1 MLLIQYTI
9 QFYLEELEDCYSTKA
24 SGTYNANL
32 KTLTLYLSPTN
43 QYQCRVFPTAAVF
56 TIAAYSL
63 NKDIV
68 WVVDNFNYATNTT
81 IVLQNIDFQGAQP
94 QLVEINISSYTHF
107 TIVQLLSLNYQLSA
121 LDQCFKSGTA
131 YKLMADEMTLTVVSS
146 GACQLQMFNLKEIQI
161 VMGDFST
168 QLVLNALT
176 KVLLDGVE
184 VLAFDVNGNFQNY
197 VKDKEIVFSME
208 GNYVDV
214 MQTPFLSVQLTF
226 LMKVDQLTVQS
237 VVVPDSFIIGYGG
250 QMLSKQGSFPMEN
263 EVTMR
268 YTFTSQVIADYA
280 AIIAT
285 ANQFIFRVSMKIGDS
300 VYTMQQTSTT
310 FDLNR
315 QMIVFK
321 CEGDVICL
329 QNLNKLI
336 AQSDITFQFDLTI
349 LTDLVFNQL
358 FVAFVQPYPTCWRNG
373 VARLTSTGLC
383 LTLVRKNVDCIFD
396 QTISSSVILS
406 VRNAS
411 STNLYQYQLTQQM
424 DVNVKTT
431 DYCFTCQTSDCMS
444 NFTSIRTDKDISF
457 LFNASYSTGWVGAPV
472 VKYVEANYKKQ
483 EYVTTA
489 IGVIIAVACLT
500 VSVIQ
505 MVLFKKKIAVLRKKK

>member
-1 MLLIQYTI
+1 MITLIITQ
-9 QFYLEELEDCYSTKA
+9 QFYLEELQNCYTSSA

-32 KTLTLYLSPTN
+32 KTLTLFLTPTK
-43 QYQCRVFPTAAVF
+43 QFQCQVFPTAAVF
-56 TIAAYSL
+56 TIEAFNL
-63 NKDIV
+63 NKNIV
-68 WVVDNFNYATNTT
+68 WVVDNFDYMTNTT
-81 IVLQNIDFQGAQP
+81 IVLDNVDLMGAQP

-237 VVVPDSFIIGYGG
+237 VVVPDSFIIGYDGMFLKSQG
-250 QMLSKQGSFPMEN
+250 IFAMQSDLSVRFIFSD
-263 EVTMR
+263 
-268 YTFTSQVIADYA
+268 QVLIDYA
-280 AIIAT
+280 SVVAS
-285 ANQFIFRVSMKIGDS
+285 ANQFIFRVTMKDGDS
-300 VYTMQQTSTT
+300 SYTMQQIFTSL
-310 FDLNR
+310 DINR
-315 QMIVFK
+315 KLIVFK
-321 CEGDVICL
+321 CDGDVTCL
-329 QNLNKLI
+329 KHLSAALT
-336 AQSDITFQFDLTI
+336 QSSTFQFDLTI
-349 LTDLVFNQL
+349 LTDLAFNQL
-358 FVAFVQPYPTCWRNG
+358 FVAFIIPYETCWQTGVALLNENG
-373 VARLTSTGLC
+373 VC
-383 LTLVRKNVDCIFD
+383 LTLVKKNGKCIFD
-396 QTISSSVILS
+396 EVVNSDVILS

-411 STNLYQYQLTQQM
+411 RPVLAQYQLTQKM
-424 DVNVKTT
+424 DVSSAQT
-431 DYCFTCQTSDCMS
+431 DYCFVCNDEDCRS
-444 NFTSIRTDKDISF
+444 NISSIRQDKDISF
-457 LFNASYSTGWVGAPV
+457 LFNASYSDGWMGVPV
-472 VKYVEANYKKQ
+472 VKYVESNYKSQ
-483 EYVTTA
+483 EYVTIS
-489 IGVIIAVACLT
+489 IGVIIGAVCL
-500 VSVIQ
+500 VLSVVQ
-505 MVLFKKKIAVLRKKK
+505 MVLFKKKIAILRKKK